1 MGKVA
6 GEVAS
11 QAPDG
16 LIGSSRASERPE
28 AAEADDGTA
37 LPATPRDGSRRSASQ
52 RPRASS
58 VDRGTSSSVP
68 ARGGS
73 KDSRKVPRR
82 SRTSDTDVGRAS
94 PAPACGGSRGE
105 IRASQREAAPEADD
119 GTTSLGPDGDGSRG
133 VRNVVRRRGAPEPH
147 ASPSSSHAGVAKP
160 SGAKQRGAGK
170 ARLLLKRP
178 TAVAKLASKSS
189 GLAMPR
195 DLGALTKELSVDNA
209 VTDEKGNLLLNHYW
223 RNFSAAFRTDPI
235 DADDRRGV
243 RPDETPPQGL
253 KSWSSKRGTKR
264 SRMHLEFLFAHRF
277 NVNTFKS
284 WRLAFLL
291 AKLQLEVWE

>member
-1 MGKVA
+1 MGGPRSSKVVAKRASRAPASDGLRSIASQQPQASEADNRAASPAPSAARRPRESKVGTAAATSPAPARGGPGDARCASQQQSKVA

-37 LPATPRDGSRRSASQ
+37 LPA
-52 RPRASS
+52 
-58 VDRGTSSSVP
+58 P

-105 IRASQREAAPEADD
+105 IRASQREAASEADD

-209 VTDEKGNLLLNHYW
+209 VTDEKGNLLLNHYC
-223 RNFSAAFRTDPI
+223 RNFSAAFRTD
-235 DADDRRGV
+235 
-243 RPDETPPQGL
+243 
-253 KSWSSKRGTKR
+253 
-264 SRMHLEFLFAHRF
+264 
-277 NVNTFKS
+277 
-284 WRLAFLL
+284 
-291 AKLQLEVWE
+291 